1 MIFCFITLAINGSFP
16 AVFLMPLMRFGRI
29 AKCSREIKTNF
40 EGFKNNWKFFVA
52 LIKRDQLLTLRSMIF
67 FIWSICIQDWWFSGQ
82 QKSKQNLFFQRKFFS
97 RLLYNN
103 QECCHNHSKSP
114 FIILKNRDLATASIC
129 CLVVTQIGHQNRK
142 WKCCLKRSK
151 MVKKSWKR
159 AKNVIILEVLSR
171 LIFETVLF
179 LIACLW
185 P

>member
-52 LIKRDQLLTLRSMIF
+52 LIKRELWPWDRWSSLFGPFVFKIDDFLVNKSQNRIF
-67 FIWSICIQDWWFSGQ
+67 
-82 QKSKQNLFFQRKFFS
+82 FFQRKFFS

-103 QECCHNHSKSP
+103 QECCHYHSKSP

-159 AKNVIILEVLSR
+159 AENVIILEVLSR